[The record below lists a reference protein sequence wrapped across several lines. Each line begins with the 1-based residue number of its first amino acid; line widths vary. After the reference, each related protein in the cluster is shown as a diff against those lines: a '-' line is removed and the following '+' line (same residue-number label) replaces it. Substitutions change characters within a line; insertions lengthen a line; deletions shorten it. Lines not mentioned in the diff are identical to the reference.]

1 MAMHLPT
8 PAAPDL
14 RRAGRVATHGAD
26 ASLPRGG
33 RWGRLRPCAAP
44 RCFRGRGGGAE
55 RPSPFCHGWA
65 RWLSR
70 GHQGPLLPAV
80 ATGDTKALSLLRG
93 TKPPPAAIAT
103 GGEKALSLLVGTKA
117 PAPVVATEGRQR
129 PFRLSLLR
137 LVCPCATAPNLQS
150 LPAATRGCT
159 TDWSAPAPRRADAA
173 TPGPSPSTPGRMA
186 PPSTARRR
194 PRLLELHSK
203 EGWVGWWEEMGCL
216 LLTVECTPSGWR
228 GGGGQWGGGN
238 GAVAVCTGGTE
249 LVAGRSMKH
258 DQAREAWPG
267 SRVEHWAEGR
277 STGTASAT
285 LCRCTEREGMPLP
298 CHQSKSGPGDAVG
311 VGTRKRGAARGRTGI
326 SPVRARLGK
335 SPPPLA
341 GADPT

>member
-93 TKPPPAAIAT
+93 TKPPPPAIAT

-137 LVCPCATAPNLQS
+137 LVCPCATAPNLPS

-173 TPGPSPSTPGRMA
+173 TPGPSPSTPGRMLEHRSET
-186 PPSTARRR
+186 PPAVGAALRGLGGLVGGNGVFALDRGAN
-194 PRLLELHSK
+194 PQRLE
-203 EGWVGWWEEMGCL
+203 
-216 LLTVECTPSGWR
+216 

-341 GADPT
+341 GAGPT